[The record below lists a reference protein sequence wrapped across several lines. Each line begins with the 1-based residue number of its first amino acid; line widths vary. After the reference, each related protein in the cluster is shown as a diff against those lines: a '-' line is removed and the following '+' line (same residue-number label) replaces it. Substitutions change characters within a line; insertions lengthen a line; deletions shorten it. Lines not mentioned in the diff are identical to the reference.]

1 VANALSTAPIISIA
15 DPNARKGLG
24 EQLSETVETL
34 AILNIQYPMMRM
46 REAFRFEQ
54 SLADV
59 RFAPESGQIA
69 DIPGCPLCADIVVKV
84 QNCPVIIFPP

>member
-1 VANALSTAPIISIA
+1 
-15 DPNARKGLG
+15 
-24 EQLSETVETL
+24 
-34 AILNIQYPMMRM
+34 MMRM